1 MNQPIDLMV
10 QLKEQYDHAYF
21 NTDEPLVSDEEYDLL
36 IEQIRLIDPNHPCLV
51 KTGTPTK
58 KLPIELPVPMPS
70 LHKVFAGRDINQ
82 LKNWID
88 RLIPNVGDS
97 AIITPKLDG
106 NSGLFHQKANGER
119 CFYQR
124 GDGVI
129 GTNVSHYMGFT
140 RNKLPEFEG
149 EVLIRGEFIMNK
161 HDFRDKY
168 AKDYANPRNLVS
180 GIMNSGW
187 NNGISDVYFIAY
199 DVPRSDVESI
209 VDMGKGSYTDMHRSL
224 RSVDGVMMVG
234 YALLTRTN
242 SGFSIL
248 ENPISEGCY
257 DFNDIV
263 EVEAF
268 LISLLNLYR
277 EMYTLEVDGLVITT
291 NAPRVYHQVDN
302 GSVSLPNDSFAFK
315 VNSGKKVV
323 VKDIHWKASM
333 NKRLIPT
340 IEVTPTYL
348 SGALVTFVSGHNAK
362 YILDTGIGKGAMLEL
377 TRSGEVIPYIQNV
390 INPGIPPALPFD
402 SKESGIGKLT
412 WCNKELLIDEPNKGI
427 GVEWDGPHLVISG
440 FSQEAL
446 IAKILNA
453 ARLMEMDG
461 WGESVITTL
470 VELEV
475 FSDLTDLYTASIERL
490 LSVEGYGSTIVEN
503 LTRAR
508 QTALQKVSLPAL
520 MSASRCFGVSFGRKR
535 FSYILDFYDTP
546 DYFRDY
552 PAEKIEKRISTIAGI
567 GQVYRIC
574 FAKFYPD
581 WIQFYDTVKS
591 HITLLP
597 YQQRGSTTGKL
608 EIVFTL
614 VRDKLLEKLL
624 TEKGYLI
631 TDRINKET
639 RAVITK
645 DINAKSTKLDKAR
658 SLNIP
663 IMNLEDAR
671 WTFLRH

>member
-180 GIMNSGW
+180 GIMNSEW

-199 DVPRSDVESI
+199 DVLRSDVESI
-209 VDMGKGSYTDMHRSL
+209 VDMGKGSYTDMHQSL
-224 RSVDGVMMVG
+224 RSVGGMMMVE

-248 ENPISEGCY
+248 ENPISEGRY
-257 DFNDIV
+257 YFNDIV

-427 GVEWDGPHLVISG
+427 GVEWDGVHLVISG

-446 IAKILNA
+446 VAKILNA

-490 LSVEGYGSTIVEN
+490 LSVEGYGSTSVEN

>member
-70 LHKVFAGRDINQ
+70 LHKVFAGRDQ
-82 LKNWID
+82 LAGWVEK
-88 RLIPNVGDS
+88 LMPHVGDS
-97 AIITPKLDG
+97 VIITPKLDG

-168 AKDYANPRNLVS
+168 AKDYVNPRNLVS
-180 GIMNSGW
+180 GIMNSEW

-224 RSVDGVMMVG
+224 RSVDGMMMVE

-248 ENPISEGCY
+248 ENPISEGRY

-277 EMYTLEVDGLVITT
+277 DLYGLEVDGLVITT

-427 GVEWDGPHLVISG
+427 GVEWDGVHLVISG

-446 IAKILNA
+446 VAKILNA

-490 LSVEGYGSTIVEN
+490 LSVEGYGSTSVEN

-546 DYFRDY
+546 DCFRDY